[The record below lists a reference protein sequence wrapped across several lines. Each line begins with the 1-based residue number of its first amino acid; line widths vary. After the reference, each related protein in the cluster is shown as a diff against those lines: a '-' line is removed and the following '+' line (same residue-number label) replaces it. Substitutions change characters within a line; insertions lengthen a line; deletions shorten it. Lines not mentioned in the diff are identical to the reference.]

1 MRLLILGCGLL
12 GASTALAARATGTAQ
27 TIIGVDPSPASVAAA
42 GALGVFD
49 RVELLVEPQQAT
61 TATPI
66 PGLPIPGL
74 KDTEQPIDIGVAAGP
89 PSTLA
94 DSVRRLV
101 GVCELVVDVGSV
113 KAPVLASLAATGS
126 VPANYVPC
134 HPMAGSEQAGAAAA
148 QADLF
153 RNRQVFVTPA
163 DHCVPELCAR
173 AHDFWRALGA
183 NTSELTPQAHD
194 AAVAYTSHLPHLLAS
209 AYVGM
214 DNPLPAAA
222 GPGYHDFSRLAKAN
236 PVLWADILTANRAQV
251 LPLIEQLQAALA
263 EARAVLATPDAAGQ
277 DGLVDYLTER
287 QQARERVDVAGA
299 TAIAA
304 TEVPNPE

>member
-101 GVCELVVDVGSV
+101 GVCELVVDC
-113 KAPVLASLAATGS
+113 LL
-126 VPANYVPC
+126 
-134 HPMAGSEQAGAAAA
+134 
-148 QADLF
+148 
-153 RNRQVFVTPA
+153 
-163 DHCVPELCAR
+163 
-173 AHDFWRALGA
+173 
-183 NTSELTPQAHD
+183 
-194 AAVAYTSHLPHLLAS
+194 YTSPSPRDQRGSRMPSS
-209 AYVGM
+209 A
-214 DNPLPAAA
+214 
-222 GPGYHDFSRLAKAN
+222 
-236 PVLWADILTANRAQV
+236 
-251 LPLIEQLQAALA
+251 
-263 EARAVLATPDAAGQ
+263 
-277 DGLVDYLTER
+277 
-287 QQARERVDVAGA
+287 
-299 TAIAA
+299 
-304 TEVPNPE
+304 